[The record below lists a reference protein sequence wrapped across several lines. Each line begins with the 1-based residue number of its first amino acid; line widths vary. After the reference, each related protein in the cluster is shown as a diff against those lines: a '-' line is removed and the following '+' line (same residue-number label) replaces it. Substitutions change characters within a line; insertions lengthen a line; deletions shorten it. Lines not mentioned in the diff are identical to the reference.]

1 MPLTNELFSAIGQ
14 VARPPLEESALTA
27 TVLAVQGMKR
37 FAVPGQRAQ
46 VEAAIAKAKGWLVVA
61 SLQNQE
67 DRVARLL
74 GLYLLGARPEEIR
87 SAQAA
92 LLANQNE
99 DGGWSQTREMKS
111 DAYATGQTLYL
122 LQTTGLSATDPACER
137 GTRFLLKTQC
147 PDGSWL
153 VVTRSRPVQ
162 TYFDNGDPH
171 GTNQFISIPATS
183 WAVAALARAQ

>member
-1 MPLTNELFSAIGQ
+1 
-14 VARPPLEESALTA
+14 
-27 TVLAVQGMKR
+27 
-37 FAVPGQRAQ
+37 
-46 VEAAIAKAKGWLVVA
+46 
-61 SLQNQE
+61 
-67 DRVARLL
+67 
-74 GLYLLGARPEEIR
+74 

-92 LLANQNE
+92 LLGIQNE

-122 LQTTGLSATDPACER
+122 LQTTGLSATDPAYER
-137 GTRFLLKTQC
+137 GIRFLLKTQR

-153 VVTRSRPVQ
+153 VLTRSRPLQ